1 MPILTPP
8 PSDDEEKDDG
18 SIFGVKPAQHHTWEE
33 YRRVQLF
40 LNVNNWKCPC
50 GLTLHGRVLKC
61 VRCGKDRP
69 SDYRKRG

>member
-8 PSDDEEKDDG
+8 PSEPEDDG
-18 SIFGVKPAQHHTWEE
+18 FDSSVKPVQHHTWEE

-40 LNVNNWKCPC
+40 LNVPNWKCPC

-69 SDYRKRG
+69 SDYKRK